1 MVKLIWSPRAIKDLE
16 GICEYIGKDS
26 EYYAKFFAQ
35 KIVAMIEKIPE
46 FPEIGRI
53 VPEYNQSNLR
63 ERILRNY
70 RIVYRLKPELV
81 EIVTI
86 FHGAKL
92 LSEV

>member
-35 KIVAMIEKIPE
+35 KIVAIIEKIPE

-53 VPEYNQSNLR
+53 VPEYDQDNLR
-63 ERILRNY
+63 ERIFRNY
-70 RIVYRLKPELV
+70 RLVYRLKPGV
-81 EIVTI
+81 IEIVAI

-92 LSEV
+92 LPEI

>member
-1 MVKLIWSPRAIKDLE
+1 VVKLIWSPRAIKDLRE
-16 GICEYIGKDS
+16 ICEYIGKDS

-70 RIVYRLKPELV
+70 RIVYRLKPDLI

>member
-1 MVKLIWSPRAIKDLE
+1 MVKLIWSPRATEDLE

-35 KIVAMIEKIPE
+35 KIVVIIEKTAE
-46 FPEIGRI
+46 FPEMGRI
-53 VPEYNQSNLR
+53 VPEYNQNNLR
-63 ERILRNY
+63 ERIFRNY
-70 RIVYRLKPELV
+70 RIVYRLKPGII

-92 LSEV
+92 LPEI